1 MQTIYLLKDCIRSCN
16 ALFKLYKK
24 PDISTNIIIVSKK
37 QSKILLLDKRV
48 REFPFIVNS
57 LPTNIGLIPK
67 YSRVLPLQLF
77 ITLKKKYNNL
87 KKQKALPLFLDHLR
101 LICIG
106 LFLHEYNRD
115 THYSLA
121 SL

>member
-87 KKQKALPLFLDHLR
+87 KKQKPQT
-101 LICIG
+101 IKGTKPIKK
-106 LFLHEYNRD
+106 
-115 THYSLA
+115 LA
-121 SL
+121 SKCTIKKDQDGSVEISI